1 MRGPVSPN
9 FRGARALI
17 AQAACAGRETL
28 ATTLGRLGLQVA
40 FHDDPATADAP
51 PFDVLFS
58 DADEGL
64 IVAAGD
70 TPQIALI
77 GLEAPSRLLR
87 VVRQRCVSYLIKP
100 VRPTGVFTA
109 LFIAFNEHACR
120 RRESAERAALNQRLS
135 GRRHVIKAV
144 LSLMQDNGVDD
155 DEAFRL
161 LRAEAMRR
169 RLSVEASAAALIAA
183 RDASAQH
190 PRAAGRSGEIT
201 HLNRR

>member
-1 MRGPVSPN
+1 MRGPVAPN
-9 FRGARALI
+9 FRGARAII
-17 AQAACAGRETL
+17 AQSACAGRETL
-28 ATTLGRLGLQVA
+28 ATTLTRLGLKVS
-40 FHDDPATADAP
+40 FHDDPAMADASP
-51 PFDVLFS
+51 CDVMFS

-64 IVAAGD
+64 IVAASD

-120 RRESAERAALNQRLS
+120 RREGAERAALSQRLS
-135 GRRHVIKAV
+135 GRRSVIKAV
-144 LSLMQDNGVDD
+144 LLLMRDNGVDD

-161 LRAEAMRR
+161 LRVEAMRR
-169 RLSVEASAAALIAA
+169 RVSVEAWAAALVAA
-183 RDASAQH
+183 QDTSAQN
-190 PRAAGRSGEIT
+190 PQAAGQSG
-201 HLNRR
+201 